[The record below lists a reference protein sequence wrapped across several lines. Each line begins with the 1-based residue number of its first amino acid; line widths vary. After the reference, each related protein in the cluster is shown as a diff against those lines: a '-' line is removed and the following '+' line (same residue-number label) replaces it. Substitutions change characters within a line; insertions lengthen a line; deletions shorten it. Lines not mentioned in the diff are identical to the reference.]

1 MDAEEAR
8 QTDVKLRRMG
18 IPWVVAPVDPEAP
31 AGKWGVYDSVE
42 PSTRKP
48 ITPDVLGDV
57 MAKLRATRPVP
68 SGKQQAPTRGFALL
82 PKQD

>member
-8 QTDVKLRRMG
+8 RTDAKLRRMG

-31 AGKWGVYDSVE
+31 AGKWGVYDSAD

-48 ITPDVLGDV
+48 IAPDALRDVL
-57 MAKLRATRPVP
+57 AKLRATLPELP
-68 SGKQQAPTRGFALL
+68 GKRQAPTRGFVLR
-82 PKQD
+82 PEED